1 MESDADI
8 VLSGKD
14 STLHGSESEEETGD
28 NETNS
33 STSEITAKLHDF
45 SLISPKPSACSLT
58 NCLLDDDE
66 FKLQCSTCNKLVHYG
81 CTKLPAFQISH
92 FLTKGYRRYVWKEC
106 TTVPKYIWENTMKS
120 KHKIANSNDESLE
133 ERLEI
138 MNNRIT
144 SLTNELKLKTIEF
157 KECDVK
163 YSKLEKNNQKLRE
176 MIKSMEKQKQGNKYI
191 QCFSRRSGIST
202 QTDDHNADAYAK
214 LLVKTNLLEKNLEEN
229 KEKLE
234 KQINENTKIKS
245 TQVHSS

>member
-1 MESDADI
+1 MESDTDI
-8 VLSGKD
+8 VLSDKD
-14 STLHGSESEEETGD
+14 STVHGFESEETRD

-45 SLISPKPSACSLT
+45 SLVSPKPSAFSLT

-92 FLTKGYRRYVWKEC
+92 FLTKGYRRYICKEC

-163 YSKLEKNNQKLRE
+163 YSKLENNNQELRE
-176 MIKSMEKQKQGNKYI
+176 MIKSKEKQKQGKSLFNV
-191 QCFSRRSGIST
+191 SVGE
-202 QTDDHNADAYAK
+202 
-214 LLVKTNLLEKNLEEN
+214 VTN
-229 KEKLE
+229 
-234 KQINENTKIKS
+234 
-245 TQVHSS
+245 